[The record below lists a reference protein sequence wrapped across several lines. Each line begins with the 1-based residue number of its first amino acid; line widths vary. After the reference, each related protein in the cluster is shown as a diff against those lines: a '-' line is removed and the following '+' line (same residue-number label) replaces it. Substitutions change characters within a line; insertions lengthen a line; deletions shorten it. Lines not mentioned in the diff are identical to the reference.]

1 MSVSYN
7 KVYDKDEIRESL
19 LDIVTTRT
27 KVGRTAIKDKNDL
40 VDDLGMD
47 SLDTIMV
54 IMDAEDEFEVLID
67 DPSSEKVQTFGELVN
82 TVIDKLDMSNRLKK

>member
-1 MSVSYN
+1 MSDSYN
-7 KVYDKDEIRESL
+7 KVYNKDEIRESL

-27 KVGRTAIKDKNDL
+27 KVERTAIKDKSDL
-40 VDDLGMD
+40 VDDLEMD

-54 IMDAEDEFEVLID
+54 IMAAEDEFEVLID
-67 DPSSEKVQTFGELVN
+67 DPSSEKVQTFGDLVN